1 MPNGTDNNKGL
12 LIYRSS
18 AGSGKTFTLVLNYLS
33 LIIKSD
39 NPNKFRE
46 ILAITFTNKAANEM
60 KKRVFKHLKELAENN
75 PDSDI
80 VPVYVAELDQSAQSI
95 SEIAKNRLSIMLH
108 NYGDVSIITIDRFAH
123 RLIRSFSRDLNL
135 QADFE
140 IEMDF
145 SKVLQ
150 EAIDGLMQQV
160 GSRKDLTELIVHYAK
175 DLAITDKSW
184 KATKN
189 LYEIGQLIKKEDTDG
204 WIQDIKPLGIQELF
218 DLHKHASTESNR
230 LKEEI
235 KTLGHTTI
243 DHVEKANIFDW
254 IPRGWSGWLGFFKK
268 SMEGDTG
275 ALLSPAKS
283 IISAVEEGKWLKKN
297 APDEVQGALTSIE
310 EKVIQAFLEIT
321 GLCKELKLQQLIRE
335 QIIGLGLLKEISV
348 MLDQYKTNNNL
359 VLISDFN
366 KTISGIV
373 LQQPTPFIYE
383 RIGCRFNH
391 YFIDEFQD
399 TSVQQWQ
406 NFIPLI
412 DDSLAQ
418 SSRNLLVGDAKQAI
432 YRFRNGESKQFVL
445 LPEIYQKKD
454 SHILYQAE
462 ETFKRQALTK
472 ELKFNY
478 RSSTTVVEFNN
489 QLYSFIKEK
498 IPTSV
503 RNNYNEFKQT
513 PHCKFDGYVEI
524 QLQNLN
530 KNDQQEDRKQFE
542 EQATLDAINGCLADG
557 FIKSDITILVRKNKT
572 GQELADFLI
581 SNTVSVTSADSIYLL
596 RNKKVK
602 VVIALLKVLENIHT
616 RVDVMMIISYF
627 FPANQTEKASLAQL
641 KSSKDMGKDAA
652 LSLLFDSLEIQKES
666 FLNEPLYAKSRKII
680 ALLFDASEQDQF
692 LESFLENAHQY
703 TSAKG
708 EDTSQFIDWLE
719 EKNPSIETAENEDAV
734 QIMTIHKSKGLEF
747 NVVILHHCNWE
758 LGPTL
763 QSRVWTNI
771 VDGSSN
777 FNLQIYPSEKTF
789 ESLDKGIEY
798 EEAYAQEFLD
808 GLNLFYVATTR
819 PVHRLYINSARKSGN
834 RISELLYDFVCK
846 DHELCFPIKYQFG
859 KASRVEIERED
870 QVVESFT
877 YNPNPN
883 LRLEI
888 TSQHIYESN
897 NSVSERKWGELLHQ
911 ALEFVQK
918 KEEIHP
924 YAEKLKLQ
932 GKLAA
937 NQESL
942 FHEQLQ
948 STITHPDM
956 IDWFNGNCLEMKER
970 EIIDENGDAYR
981 PDRIILYPDQT
992 ILLDFKTGRPRN
1004 KDEQQIKKY
1013 NDLLIELGYT
1023 NIKNYLFYIEN
1034 GDLVKVNNQ

>member
-1 MPNGTDNNKGL
+1 
-12 LIYRSS
+12 
-18 AGSGKTFTLVLNYLS
+18 
-33 LIIKSD
+33 
-39 NPNKFRE
+39 
-46 ILAITFTNKAANEM
+46 
-60 KKRVFKHLKELAENN
+60 
-75 PDSDI
+75 
-80 VPVYVAELDQSAQSI
+80 
-95 SEIAKNRLSIMLH
+95 
-108 NYGDVSIITIDRFAH
+108 
-123 RLIRSFSRDLNL
+123 
-135 QADFE
+135 
-140 IEMDF
+140 
-145 SKVLQ
+145 
-150 EAIDGLMQQV
+150 
-160 GSRKDLTELIVHYAK
+160 
-175 DLAITDKSW
+175 
-184 KATKN
+184 
-189 LYEIGQLIKKEDTDG
+189 
-204 WIQDIKPLGIQELF
+204 
-218 DLHKHASTESNR
+218 
-230 LKEEI
+230 
-235 KTLGHTTI
+235 
-243 DHVEKANIFDW
+243 
-254 IPRGWSGWLGFFKK
+254 
-268 SMEGDTG
+268 
-275 ALLSPAKS
+275 
-283 IISAVEEGKWLKKN
+283 
-297 APDEVQGALTSIE
+297 
-310 EKVIQAFLEIT
+310 
-321 GLCKELKLQQLIRE
+321 
-335 QIIGLGLLKEISV
+335 
-348 MLDQYKTNNNL
+348 
-359 VLISDFN
+359 
-366 KTISGIV
+366 
-373 LQQPTPFIYE
+373 
-383 RIGCRFNH
+383 
-391 YFIDEFQD
+391 
-399 TSVQQWQ
+399 
-406 NFIPLI
+406 
-412 DDSLAQ
+412 
-418 SSRNLLVGDAKQAI
+418 
-432 YRFRNGESKQFVL
+432 
-445 LPEIYQKKD
+445 
-454 SHILYQAE
+454 
-462 ETFKRQALTK
+462 
-472 ELKFNY
+472 
-478 RSSTTVVEFNN
+478 
-489 QLYSFIKEK
+489 
-498 IPTSV
+498 
-503 RNNYNEFKQT
+503 
-513 PHCKFDGYVEI
+513 
-524 QLQNLN
+524 
-530 KNDQQEDRKQFE
+530 
-542 EQATLDAINGCLADG
+542 
-557 FIKSDITILVRKNKT
+557 
-572 GQELADFLI
+572 
-581 SNTVSVTSADSIYLL
+581 
-596 RNKKVK
+596 
-602 VVIALLKVLENIHT
+602 
-616 RVDVMMIISYF
+616 
-627 FPANQTEKASLAQL
+627 
-641 KSSKDMGKDAA
+641 
-652 LSLLFDSLEIQKES
+652 
-666 FLNEPLYAKSRKII
+666 
-680 ALLFDASEQDQF
+680 
-692 LESFLENAHQY
+692 
-703 TSAKG
+703 
-708 EDTSQFIDWLE
+708 
-719 EKNPSIETAENEDAV
+719 
-734 QIMTIHKSKGLEF
+734 MTIHKSKGLEF